1 MAEGRFGQKT
11 VSAGGA
17 FGRGPL
23 RQRRPLFAEY
33 RIRESAVSTEDRFAG
48 GPPLQSDILT
58 ARNRHT
64 SQEKPG
70 SIQEDQE
77 AVREQPGSS
86 QRGQGAARA
95 DQEQPEATSGQPG
108 AAKGS
113 WEQPGAAKSSQG
125 QPVTAKGSQKHPGA
139 ARKSQIICVFIVLN
153 SNRTSKVLNH
163 MCFHSSK
170 LKPYF

>member
-17 FGRGPL
+17 FGRGLL
-23 RQRRPLFAEY
+23 RQRRTFFAED
-33 RIRESAVSTEDRFAG
+33 RIRENAVSTEDRFVG

-58 ARNRHT
+58 ARNTHT

-86 QRGQGAARA
+86 QGAAKEAREQPGRTRSSQKPPVA
-95 DQEQPEATSGQPG
+95 NQEQPR
-108 AAKGS
+108 AAG
-113 WEQPGAAKSSQG
+113 SSQG
-125 QPVTAKGSQKHPGA
+125 QPRAARGSQEQPRA
-139 ARKSQIICVFIVLN
+139 ARSTQEQPGRAQSYVF
-153 SNRTSKVLNH
+153 S
-163 MCFHSSK
+163 
-170 LKPYF
+170 